1 MLGGRKRAS
10 SSFGAN
16 VRRVGG
22 DIVLDATCK
31 TCQAHTVSI
40 RTKKGSSGKLKILFV
55 TQILASLVNCHFLIL
70 FGN

>member
-22 DIVLDATCK
+22 DIVLDDLLDLSS
-31 TCQAHTVSI
+31 AHSFHPN
-40 RTKKGSSGKLKILFV
+40 KKGQRR
-55 TQILASLVNCHFLIL
+55 QIENSFRNPDPSK
-70 FGN
+70 FG

>member
-16 VRRVGG
+16 VCRVGG
-22 DIVLDATCK
+22 DIVLDDLLDLSS
-31 TCQAHTVSI
+31 AHSFHPN
-40 RTKKGSSGKLKILFV
+40 KKGHSGGKLKILFV